1 MTRKLECEL
10 VTWGAVRRLA
20 LRVARAIHA
29 DGFAPDLV
37 VAIGRGGY
45 VPARLLCDWLDLTD
59 LTSIRLE
66 HYRAGSDK
74 QPEAVIRFPLCCDIP
89 QQQVLLVDD
98 VNDTGDTLRAAVEH
112 LRERGAAEV
121 RVAVLHDK
129 PGSRFRVD
137 YHGQRIRG
145 WRWLIY
151 PWAVAED
158 VRGFLARHDGPREPE
173 AARQWLETHFGIR
186 LDVRQLADI
195 LQLARPGEPA

>member
-1 MTRKLECEL
+1 
-10 VTWGAVRRLA
+10 
-20 LRVARAIHA
+20 
-29 DGFAPDLV
+29 
-37 VAIGRGGY
+37 
-45 VPARLLCDWLDLTD
+45 
-59 LTSIRLE
+59 
-66 HYRAGSDK
+66 
-74 QPEAVIRFPLCCDIP
+74 CCDIP
-89 QQQVLLVDD
+89 QQRVLLVDD

-129 PGSRFRVD
+129 PGSRFQVD
-137 YHGQRIRG
+137 YRGQRIRG

-186 LDVRQLADI
+186 LDLRQLTDI
-195 LQLARPGEPA
+195 LQLARPGDPA

>member
-10 VTWGAVRRLA
+10 VTWDAVRRLA
-20 LRVARAIHA
+20 LRVARTIHA

-89 QQQVLLVDD
+89 QQRVLLVDD
-98 VNDTGDTLRAAVEH
+98 VNDTGDTLRAAVAH

-137 YHGQRIRG
+137 YRGQRIRG

-173 AARQWLETHFGIR
+173 AARQWLESHFGIR
-186 LDVRQLADI
+186 LDLRQLTDI
-195 LQLARPGEPA
+195 LQLARPGDPA